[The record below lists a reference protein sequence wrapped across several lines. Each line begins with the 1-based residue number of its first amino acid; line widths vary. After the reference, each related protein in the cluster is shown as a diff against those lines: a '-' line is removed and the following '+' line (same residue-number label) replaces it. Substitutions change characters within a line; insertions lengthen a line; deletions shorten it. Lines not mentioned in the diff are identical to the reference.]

1 MRGAGSGTFYVSVAS
16 ILPSKVPACSLL
28 CVCGS
33 GCRSRL
39 WWDMKSPE
47 SMGERRVLGSFIPA
61 ALGCGW
67 SPWDP
72 EGWLDLKLEGR
83 GEKIRQL
90 LTHFL
95 NDIVVFWWFFISA
108 LMKYWSTDPNCYCL
122 SIFGSLRFSFRV
134 PNWGEAMRML
144 NQKRNGVE
152 KIYCSRVNAIIY
164 WKKNWKETKYLDY
177 LHSKWRLSWLPIW
190 FALNAEDNP
199 TFFIHLQ
206 KTWLLGVLCRGMK
219 RHYAFLHSLS

>member
-83 GEKIRQL
+83 GEKNQTTTDPFPKRYSSIL
-90 LTHFL
+90 M
-95 NDIVVFWWFFISA
+95 VFYIGTNEI
-108 LMKYWSTDPNCYCL
+108 LKYWSKLLLLINIWQSTFLLQSPKL
-122 SIFGSLRFSFRV
+122 RGSNENV
-134 PNWGEAMRML
+134 KPETEW
-144 NQKRNGVE
+144 
-152 KIYCSRVNAIIY
+152 SR
-164 WKKNWKETKYLDY
+164 
-177 LHSKWRLSWLPIW
+177 
-190 FALNAEDNP
+190 ED
-199 TFFIHLQ
+199 
-206 KTWLLGVLCRGMK
+206 LL
-219 RHYAFLHSLS
+219 